1 MPQGVQVPQV
11 RGQRHGVVAALRR
24 GVVRTRRR
32 AGEAREAPEAAQD
45 VEECVP
51 RAAAGG
57 SEAKIKAREEKLAQ
71 WDLENKAGRLSV
83 KGTGRG
89 GETVVSPLAG
99 KDDKG
104 AMREFYKTVRSK
116 PKGKTR
122 KGGDATHA
130 EED

>member
-1 MPQGVQVPQV
+1 M
-11 RGQRHGVVAALRR
+11 AAR
-24 GVVRTRRR
+24 
-32 AGEAREAPEAAQD
+32 
-45 VEECVP
+45 
-51 RAAAGG
+51 
-57 SEAKIKAREEKLAQ
+57 EAKIKAREDKLAQ

-99 KDDKG
+99 KEDKG